1 MNKVQI
7 IDDLKILLLSL
18 GDNIDPWLSIII
30 CSILFTLALL
40 GTHPI
45 RITDEKGLFSVC
57 LIWVRRTTI
66 IGFAF
71 FIVFTPILTFLL
83 SLMVFETS
91 KFAYLLADECFN
103 EIKSNWWVYLGCFFI
118 PMLWRWAINRHFP
131 TFIST
136 LKRKYAL
143 RVSKDSL
150 SDIRTEVSKIK
161 TKVYEVEKHFKEQIA
176 LSIDLK
182 EGVKDV
188 EIKQLQQSLKL
199 SDYVKSSR
207 FISKEEAATIAQEEN
222 GEEFMDFIGYNPF
235 QNSIDVFL
243 NSEFV
248 TLNSLEEIKTN
259 LLQKN
264 YIDEVRYDIDLVS
277 LMNKNVKRISFWL
290 IAISGVFAFIA
301 MLLINSSIR
310 LAVYSKRFIIKTM
323 QMVGA
328 TKHFI
333 RRPFIWKSIRLGLIG
348 SLIAVAGLVVVAYY
362 LDKNLPEL
370 QLLAQPTIFAVLCLS
385 VVILGIVI
393 TWISTFFATQRFLNL
408 KTEDLYY

>member
-1 MNKVQI
+1 MSASFEKYQKRRLISSYFSVI
-7 IDDLKILLLSL
+7 
-18 GDNIDPWLSIII
+18 LSITLV
-30 CSILFTLALL
+30 LFLMGVLGLL
-40 GTHPI
+40 
-45 RITDEKGLFSVC
+45 V
-57 LIWVRRTTI
+57 
-66 IGFAF
+66 
-71 FIVFTPILTFLL
+71 
-83 SLMVFETS
+83 
-91 KFAYLLADECFN
+91 
-103 EIKSNWWVYLGCFFI
+103 
-118 PMLWRWAINRHFP
+118 IN
-131 TFIST
+131 
-136 LKRKYAL
+136 A
-143 RVSKDSL
+143 
-150 SDIRTEVSKIK
+150 
-161 TKVYEVEKHFKEQIA
+161 TKVEKHFKEQIA

>member
-1 MNKVQI
+1 MSASFEKYQKRRLISSYFSVI
-7 IDDLKILLLSL
+7 
-18 GDNIDPWLSIII
+18 LSITLV
-30 CSILFTLALL
+30 LFLVGVLGLL
-40 GTHPI
+40 
-45 RITDEKGLFSVC
+45 V
-57 LIWVRRTTI
+57 
-66 IGFAF
+66 
-71 FIVFTPILTFLL
+71 
-83 SLMVFETS
+83 
-91 KFAYLLADECFN
+91 
-103 EIKSNWWVYLGCFFI
+103 
-118 PMLWRWAINRHFP
+118 IN
-131 TFIST
+131 
-136 LKRKYAL
+136 A
-143 RVSKDSL
+143 
-150 SDIRTEVSKIK
+150 
-161 TKVYEVEKHFKEQIA
+161 TKVETHFKEQIA

-182 EGVKDV
+182 DGVKDV

-222 GEEFMDFIGYNPF
+222 GEDFMDFIGYNPF

-248 TLNSLEEIKTN
+248 TLNSLEEIKTD

-264 YIDEVRYDIDLVS
+264 YIDDVRYDIDLVS

-290 IAISGVFAFIA
+290 IVISGVFAFIA

-310 LAVYSKRFIIKTM
+310 LTVYSKRFIIKTM

-333 RRPFIWKSIRLGLIG
+333 RRPFIWRSIRLGIVG
-348 SLIAVAGLVVVAYY
+348 SFIAVIGLVIVAYY

-370 QLLAQPTIFAVLCLS
+370 QLLAQPTIFASLCLG

-408 KTEDLYY
+408 KTEDLY